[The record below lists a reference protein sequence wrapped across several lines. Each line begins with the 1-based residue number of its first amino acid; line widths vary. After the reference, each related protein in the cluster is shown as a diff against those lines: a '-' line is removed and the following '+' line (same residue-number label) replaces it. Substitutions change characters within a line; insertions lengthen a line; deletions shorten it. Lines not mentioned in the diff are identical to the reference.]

1 MYAVIKTGG
10 KQQKVKPGDVIE
22 VERIVHEGDVVSFPP
37 LLVVDED
44 GETHYGKE
52 IEKAVVTAEPLGE
65 KKGDKVKVFTY
76 RPKTGYQRRGGHRQT
91 YTLLEIKEI
100 SLGAVKKAAARKTA
114 GAESEV
120 AEEAPAEGVSE

>member
-1 MYAVIKTGG
+1 MYAGIKTGG

-52 IEKAVVTAEPLGE
+52 IEKAVGTAEPLGE
-65 KKGDKVKVFTY
+65 KKGHTARHSGRRPVPRSY
-76 RPKTGYQRRGGHRQT
+76 RRKRAVLGCPF
-91 YTLLEIKEI
+91 LEIKEI
-100 SLGAVKKAAARKTA
+100 S
-114 GAESEV
+114 
-120 AEEAPAEGVSE
+120 